1 MQAPSAAEAVGSPAA
16 PVTEEQ
22 VRAALERVLAE
33 PAFAEH
39 EPSIYERLGAWL
51 ARLFEGFELPEGLEG
66 GIGTALLVVLLV
78 TLAVLAARFAARRT
92 ARRSERGAAEVAGER
107 PVAERVALLR
117 ERAAT
122 AFREGDARLALRLY
136 LFALVVGLGRR
147 GDLEYR
153 DAWTHRELLARGHP
167 SPEVA
172 AVLEPLVGE
181 LDRKLFGGGETTPAD
196 VERLAALCE
205 RFLGPAAAGASA
217 SGGPA

>member
-1 MQAPSAAEAVGSPAA
+1 MQTPSAGAAEAVGSP
-16 PVTEEQ
+16 VTEEE

-39 EPSIYERLGAWL
+39 EPSLHERLGAWL
-51 ARLFEGFELPEGLEG
+51 ARLFEGLELPEALEG

-78 TLAVLAARFAARRT
+78 SLAVVAARLAARRT
-92 ARRSERGAAEVAGER
+92 ARLAGRGAEEAAGER

-117 ERAAT
+117 ERAAA
-122 AFREGDARLALRLY
+122 AFRAGDARLALRLY

-205 RFLGPAAAGASA
+205 RFLGPAAAGAA
-217 SGGPA
+217 PSGGPA